1 MSDQTGGYEPPKLEG
16 YKVDLLPETEK
27 AAFGPAAM
35 ARHRIRITLHGEN
48 FIERAMIPI
57 IKIGDIYIKEYNIS
71 PDGRTIT
78 GFLDEMP
85 EEGSVI
91 SVSYGNQSAELSKG
105 FSLKNSSEK
114 AQPDYADETNSKS

>member
-16 YKVDLLPETEK
+16 YELDLLPERERAT
-27 AAFGPAAM
+27 FGPAAM

-105 FSLKNSSEK
+105 FSLKDSSDK
-114 AQPDYADETNSKS
+114 AQPDDADETISKP